1 MGRESVSERGRQIDE
16 ERDES
21 LSHVRPR
28 AARVR
33 DNLGKQ
39 RLESVHAESREH
51 LGQSLGG
58 SLSVHAGR
66 VRSERLEEVL
76 DERGEVVLSESF
88 DERSERLGGSRS
100 RLGHRVNEDDV
111 HEREERDDC
120 TDA

>member
-1 MGRESVSERGRQIDE
+1 MGREPVSERGGQVDE

-51 LGQSLGG
+51 LGQTLGG
-58 SLSVHAGR
+58 SLSVDSGC
-66 VRSERLEEVL
+66 VGSERLEQVL
-76 DERGEVVLSESF
+76 DERGEVVLAESL
-88 DERSERLGGSRS
+88 DERSKRLGGRRS
-100 RLGHRVNEDDV
+100 GLGDRVHENNV
-111 HEREERDDC
+111 HEREEGDDC
-120 TDA
+120 G